1 MAHAIEHRYVSK
13 QKKDERSSSHPC
25 HFVSEGYAFVACQ
38 TPFLHLQVMA
48 AAIWQL
54 INENDGA
61 CVIAVLNAVLHC
73 LAIFLLLLHKLIIHT
88 SLAILVVLQ
97 LMQWA
102 HDNLGACCGR
112 PVCDECGCAP

>member
-1 MAHAIEHRYVSK
+1 MAHVSK
-13 QKKDERSSSHPC
+13 QKKDERSSNHPC
-25 HFVSEGYAFVACQ
+25 HLVSESYDFVAGA
-38 TPFLHLQVMA
+38 TPFLHVQVMA

-61 CVIAVLNAVLHC
+61 CVIAVLDAVLHC
-73 LAIFLLLLHKLIIHT
+73 LAIFLLLLQKLIIHT
-88 SLAILVVLQ
+88 SFAIFVVLQ

-112 PVCDECGCAP
+112 LVCEECGCAP